1 MSVASAHLTPVG
13 RLSQALGGAKVTFDP
28 FRDTKVAWIRTGDE
42 LKVRVSDHFLTAP
55 DVVLDALG
63 RCIMRSI
70 AGDDAVDKDFELIDA
85 WMMSSAYR
93 ESNREIYLGRSRLVD
108 TESDTSKLYEAYDWL
123 SDIGRVERIDDLK
136 LFWASVPEG
145 GKPSRALAEA
155 STVMRVVSVNP
166 ELADPYKVDLLEDV
180 LSDCIQR
187 MSAAIA
193 EGTVARDVTHSLV
206 LGGDI
211 RCETSVDRDDKE
223 GM

>member
-1 MSVASAHLTPVG
+1 MNTPLMPAG
-13 RLSQALGGAKVTFDP
+13 RLSSILGGAKVTFDP
-28 FRDTKVAWIRTGDE
+28 FRDAKVAWIRTGDE

-70 AGDDAVDKDFELIDA
+70 AGDDSVDKDYGLIDT

-93 ESNREIYLGRSRLVD
+93 ESNREIYLERSRLVD
-108 TESDTSKLYEAYDWL
+108 TERDAGKLYEAYDWL
-123 SDIGRVERIDDLK
+123 SDIGRVNRITDLK

-166 ELADPYKVDLLEDV
+166 ELADPSKVDLLEDV
-180 LSDCIQR
+180 IADCIQR
-187 MSAAIA
+187 MSVAIA
-193 EGTVARDVTHSLV
+193 EGMVARDVTHSLV

-211 RCETSVDRDDKE
+211 RCEPAVDREDKE
-223 GM
+223 EM